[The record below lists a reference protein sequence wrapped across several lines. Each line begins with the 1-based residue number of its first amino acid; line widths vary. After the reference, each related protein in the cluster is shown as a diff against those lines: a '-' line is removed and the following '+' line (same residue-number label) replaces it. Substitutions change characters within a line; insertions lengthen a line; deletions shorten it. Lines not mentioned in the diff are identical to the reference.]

1 MRIGK
6 KDIMAFIVLFLATI
20 VCVRYFYKNMSDEQ
34 FVATVDPYSLVI
46 PTPTAIFAINRPPV
60 FEKMI
65 LPMENIRKAFSDH
78 TPAIFLSSSYR
89 TEQER
94 LKNEMTLTFNV
105 YNTLAQKLEQDKL
118 RVQEETPVYTV
129 IEPATVPL
137 KASSPKKALILVGF
151 VFLALFGCIGYL
163 FVKDMFVAAFKK
175 EETEA

>member
-1 MRIGK
+1 M
-6 KDIMAFIVLFLATI
+6 
-20 VCVRYFYKNMSDEQ
+20 C
-34 FVATVDPYSLVI
+34 
-46 PTPTAIFAINRPPV
+46 
-60 FEKMI
+60 
-65 LPMENIRKAFSDH
+65 IRD
-78 TPAIFLSSSYR
+78 SYR

-175 EETEA
+175 EETGA

>member
-1 MRIGK
+1 MP
-6 KDIMAFIVLFLATI
+6 TI
-20 VCVRYFYKNMSDEQ
+20 
-34 FVATVDPYSLVI
+34 I
-46 PTPTAIFAINRPPV
+46 
-60 FEKMI
+60 
-65 LPMENIRKAFSDH
+65 
-78 TPAIFLSSSYR
+78 SSSYR

-163 FVKDMFVAAFKK
+163 FVKDMFVSAFKK
-175 EETEA
+175 EGTEA